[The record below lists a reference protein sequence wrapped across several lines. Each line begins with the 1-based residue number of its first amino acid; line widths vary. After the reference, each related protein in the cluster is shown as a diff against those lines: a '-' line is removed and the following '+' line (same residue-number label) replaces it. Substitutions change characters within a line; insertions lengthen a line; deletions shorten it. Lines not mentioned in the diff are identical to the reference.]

1 MRRAGEPGALCHAD
15 RTARRSGGGERP
27 QTAPARPWHSRRRH
41 PGAGEGSDEADAAAR
56 EQSLPDRRGGRSA
69 ALRGCLVS
77 RPVARGRDAYRWF
90 MTIATR
96 WADND
101 AYGHVNNTVYY
112 QWFDTAVNAWLV
124 EAELLDIERGD
135 PIGLVVETGCSYFSA
150 LSFPG
155 DVEVGIAVER
165 LGSSSVTYR
174 IGVFGTG
181 EGEPSAQGHVPAFYV
196 RREE

>member
-1 MRRAGEPGALCHAD
+1 
-15 RTARRSGGGERP
+15 
-27 QTAPARPWHSRRRH
+27 
-41 PGAGEGSDEADAAAR
+41 
-56 EQSLPDRRGGRSA
+56 
-69 ALRGCLVS
+69 VS
-77 RPVARGRDAYRWF
+77 RPVPRGRDSYRWF

-124 EAELLDIERGD
+124 EAKLLDIERGD

-181 EGEPSAQGHVPAFYV
+181 EGEPSAQGHFTHVYVSREDRRPAPLPDDW
-196 RREE
+196 RERLSTLA